1 MAKVGGKRPGAGRPK
16 GSKSKA
22 TAEARATISE
32 RAKEY
37 TDEALQALADI
48 LKSQNAPAAAK
59 VSAAT
64 ALLDRGY
71 GKPVQSTELSG
82 PDGGPV
88 QTDGTISVQFV
99 NPSDDQAS

>member
-1 MAKVGGKRPGAGRPK
+1 MAKGGKRPGSGRPK
-16 GSKSKA
+16 GSQSRA
-22 TAEARATISE
+22 TAEARAKISE

-99 NPSDDQAS
+99 KPNDDQAS

>member
-16 GSKSKA
+16 ASKSKA

-71 GKPVQSTELSG
+71 GKPVQSTELSN
-82 PDGGPV
+82 PDGSLNNQP
-88 QTDGTISVQFV
+88 TIQIV
-99 NPSDDQAS
+99 NADRTN